1 MQLRR
6 MPIVEQLWQRIE
18 SLPPPKVEESIAL
31 RVLVQALAIV
41 GIVATDVAAGTQM
54 SFWAVPASI
63 AGAVWS
69 WYRRYDRNVGL
80 KFVLAIAMLVALA
93 VFLRN
98 LIDALNDTRVVL
110 AQLLIWM
117 QVLHSWD
124 LPRRRDLG
132 YSMAIGLILLG
143 VAGTVSQTL
152 AFAPLLLL
160 FLALALPT
168 LVLDYRSRLGLLNQ
182 KGDRNLWQT
191 PDLSPKRLGVFLVV
205 TVVLGL
211 IVFAFMPR
219 IPGYQLQ
226 TFPVSAPIDFQG
238 NFDGR
243 NIVNPGYD
251 GEGEDGEGLGDGMGS
266 QAEGAGELDD
276 TFYYGFNDRINQ
288 NLRGEMKPQV
298 VMRVR
303 SQAKGFWRVMA
314 FDRYTGQGWAVSRNE
329 QAFELERSPWTFRF
343 LLPPPRSSLPTRE
356 VIQTYT
362 VISDLPNLIPALYQA
377 HALYFPT
384 RQIAVD
390 PEGAMRSPVKLS
402 DGLTYTV
409 ISKVPQ
415 RDRSQLR
422 NASTDYSDKTREHY
436 LQIPDDIRD
445 RVRERTLEILEKPE
459 NPPTS
464 IYEKAFYLA
473 QHLKQHYQIPPDP
486 RELPYLDEGEDLVV
500 NFLFGCETATNP
512 NTCSAGGYPDHFSTV
527 LTVMLRSIG
536 IPTRLVTG
544 FAPGDFNPF
553 TGLYVVRNTDAYAMT
568 EVYFPDYGWFAF
580 DPIPGHET
588 IPPSIDESQTFGVL
602 RQFWNWVAGWLPSP
616 VTSGL
621 GAIFGAISRIFS
633 WLVEQ
638 FLRGWVGL
646 FGGLITLIGFGFLG
660 WLSWRGWKWWRYR
673 RKLARLHPVERLY
686 RQLLDWLAVQG
697 FRKHPALTPLE
708 YARQMRSHHPPEV
721 AEAIEAICQAYVLW
735 RYGGEARETDPLQQ
749 QFELVR
755 KANRRMD
762 YGQNRN

>member
-6 MPIVEQLWQRIE
+6 IPIVEQLWQRIE

-31 RVLVQALAIV
+31 RVLVQALVIV
-41 GIVATDVAAGTQM
+41 GMIATDVAAGTQM
-54 SFWAVPASI
+54 SLWAVPASV

-69 WYRRYDRNVGL
+69 WYRRYDRNVAL

-243 NIVNPGYD
+243 NIVNPGY
-251 GEGEDGEGLGDGMGS
+251 EGEDGEGGGNGTGT

-314 FDRYTGQGWAVSRNE
+314 FDRYTGQGWEVSRNE
-329 QAFELERSPWTFRF
+329 EVFELERSPWTFRF

-390 PEGAMRSPVKLS
+390 PEGAMRSPVRLS

-415 RDRSQLR
+415 RDRTQLR

-445 RVRERTLEILEKPE
+445 RVRERTLEILEQPE

-473 QHLKQHYQIPPDP
+473 QHLKQHYQVPPDP
-486 RELPYLDEGEDLVV
+486 RELPHLGEGEDLVL
-500 NFLFGCETATNP
+500 NFLFGCETAANP
-512 NTCSAGGYPDHFSTV
+512 NTCTAGGYPDHFSTV

-580 DPIPGHET
+580 DPIPGRET

-708 YARQMRSHHPPEV
+708 YSRQMRSHHPPEV

-735 RYGGEARETDPLQQ
+735 RYGGEAMETESLEQ
-749 QFELVR
+749 QFERVR
-755 KANRRMD
+755 KGDRKMS
-762 YGQNRN
+762 YGQNRH